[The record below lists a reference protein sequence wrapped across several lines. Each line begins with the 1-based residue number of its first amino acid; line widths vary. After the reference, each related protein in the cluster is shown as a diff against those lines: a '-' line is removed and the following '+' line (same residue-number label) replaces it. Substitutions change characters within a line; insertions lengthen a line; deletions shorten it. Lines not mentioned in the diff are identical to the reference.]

1 MTDKR
6 AVRAPAQFD
15 DVAFAEDLKRTSD
28 AGRQVAEAARRE
40 YERDGVPIDVILACD
55 EEGPEGTTLQ
65 HCMKVYLPRPD
76 GKFGMVFR
84 IELRHNEALLVY
96 AAFGTRHHP
105 RNSHAPT
112 VYQIADRRLT
122 ESTGQI
128 A

>member
-6 AVRAPAQFD
+6 AGRAPAQFD
-15 DVAFAEDLKRTSD
+15 DAAFSEDLKRTSD
-28 AGRQVAEAARRE
+28 AGRKAAEAARRE
-40 YERDGVPIDVILACD
+40 YEQDGVPVDDLLPCE
-55 EEGPEGTTLQ
+55 EEGPEGTALR

-84 IELRHNEALLVY
+84 IELRDNKALLVY
-96 AAFGTRHHP
+96 AAFGVRHHP

-112 VYQIADRRLT
+112 VYEIAHQRLT
-122 ESTGQI
+122 